1 MSHKNIELL
10 SKNAIPKS
18 LIKKKLAKTNYNC
31 PPSEVWTFTVLCV

>member
-18 LIKKKLAKTNYNC
+18 LIKKLAKTNYNC